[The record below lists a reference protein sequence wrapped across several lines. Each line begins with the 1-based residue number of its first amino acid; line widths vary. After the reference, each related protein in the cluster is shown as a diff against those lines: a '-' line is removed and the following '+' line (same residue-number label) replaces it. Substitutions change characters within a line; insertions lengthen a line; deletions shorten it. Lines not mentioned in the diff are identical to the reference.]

1 MAAGRIRHLV
11 IAGLAAGA
19 LSGCLDGFGKKTDAE
34 PDAVAA
40 PVARKAAVTGDVEA
54 PELFQATDMALW
66 DGRPSLGG
74 VWVASADV
82 KDPQR
87 VLMRNAAN
95 GKSVVGALFRRE
107 RENPGPRLQLSSDAA
122 EALGLLAGQPGKI
135 DVVAL
140 KTAAVEE
147 PAPAEAAP
155 AEAAAKA
162 ETGASVAKA
171 TTDALAKPAPAAGPG
186 AKAAVTATPI
196 ATPAAA
202 TPEKPAAPAKPAP
215 SAKAAAATK
224 PPAPVAAPA
233 KPPTPVAVPAAVPA
247 AASAAAHVV
256 QIGTFSV
263 EANAR
268 QVAEKLGKAGVA
280 TVIRKGQADGKDHW
294 SVNATGSDKAAL
306 LAKVKS
312 LGFADAFLIK

>member
-34 PDAVAA
+34 PGAVAA
-40 PVARKAAVTGDVEA
+40 PAARKAAVTGDVEA

-87 VLMRNAAN
+87 VLMRNPAN

-122 EALGLLAGQPGKI
+122 EALGLLAGQPGTI
-135 DVVAL
+135 SVVAL
-140 KTAAVEE
+140 KTATVEE
-147 PAPAEAAP
+147 PAPAAPAPEVPAKAAP
-155 AEAAAKA
+155 AEAASKA

-171 TTDALAKPAPAAGPG
+171 TSEALAKPAPTTRSG
-186 AKAAVTATPI
+186 AKPAVTATPI
-196 ATPAAA
+196 AAPTAAA
-202 TPEKPAAPAKPAP
+202 AAKPAAT
-215 SAKAAAATK
+215 AKAAAPAP

-233 KPPTPVAVPAAVPA
+233 AAS
-247 AASAAAHVV
+247 ASAAAHIV

-263 EANAR
+263 EANAG
-268 QVAEKLGKAGVA
+268 QVAEKLGRAGVA
-280 TVIRKGQADGKDHW
+280 SVIRKGQTAGKDHW
-294 SVNATGSDKAAL
+294 SVNATGNDKDAL

>member
-34 PDAVAA
+34 PGAVAA
-40 PVARKAAVTGDVEA
+40 PAARKAAVTGDVEA
-54 PELFQATDMALW
+54 PELFQADDMALW

-87 VLMRNAAN
+87 VLMRNPAN

-122 EALGLLAGQPGKI
+122 EALGLLAGQPGQI
-135 DVVAL
+135 SVVAL
-140 KTAAVEE
+140 KTATVED
-147 PAPAEAAP
+147 PAPAALAPEAPAKAAP
-155 AEAAAKA
+155 AEAASKA

-171 TTDALAKPAPAAGPG
+171 TSEALAKPAPTTRSG
-186 AKAAVTATPI
+186 AKPAVTATPI
-196 ATPAAA
+196 AAPTA
-202 TPEKPAAPAKPAP
+202 AAPAKSAAA
-215 SAKAAAATK
+215 AKAAAPAK
-224 PPAPVAAPA
+224 SPAPVAAPA
-233 KPPTPVAVPAAVPA
+233 AAPAS
-247 AASAAAHVV
+247 ASAAAHIV

-263 EANAR
+263 EANAG

-280 TVIRKGQADGKDHW
+280 TVIRKGQTAGKDHW
-294 SVNATGSDKAAL
+294 SVNATGNDKDAL